1 MKLKNWNNFKLNEAT
16 NADVRREMANLS
28 REIKERG
35 DTCFYVVTKNYGFNV
50 DKFAITEN
58 MRNGFESFYMD
69 ANIKDVGE
77 FIYEFAHQMDG
88 EVIFENDIE
97 SLLESIKRT
106 IGSEPNT
113 EYLEDY
119 PELDVPSSDNEEDE
133 VE

>member
-16 NADVRREMANLS
+16 NSDVRREMTRLS
-28 REIKERG
+28 KEIKERG
-35 DTCFYVVTKNYGFNV
+35 DTCFYVVTKDTYGFSVN
-50 DKFAITEN
+50 KFAITEN

-88 EVIFENDIE
+88 DVIFENDIE

-106 IGSEPNT
+106 IDSEPDT
-113 EYLEDY
+113 EYLNDF
-119 PELDVPSSDNEEDE
+119 PELDIPSSDNE